1 MIFKDYYKILGLE
14 SPKATIDDIKTA
26 YREQAK
32 KYHPDVNVGNKNAE
46 ERFKDINEAYKTL
59 TNQST
64 KRKYDRMWNA
74 HIGRRKNKAKQ
85 NKEHKTTRQELLSV
99 LFGLNTKKEETDSE
113 NSKRKQKTPQQGE
126 NVETEIQISVIEGF
140 FGLTKSI
147 SLRTVEGKMKNF
159 KVTIP
164 AGIRN
169 GEKIKLMGQGRPGK
183 NGGKNGDLL
192 IKINM
197 SEDKKYKLFGSDIY
211 TTVNICPWEAV
222 LGTKINV
229 DAIDETI
236 GVFIPQGIQTDE
248 EIQIPDKGYR
258 DSKGGRGK
266 FIIRVR
272 IMISKNISEKEKE
285 LYKEIKK
292 ISKFN
297 PRNI

>member
-197 SEDKKYKLFGSDIY
+197 SEDKKYKLVGSDIY